1 MMSRLAIYVDGG
13 YIAKLGA
20 ASAWEIAT
28 KFRIGCD
35 ERSVV
40 FGLYE
45 VRC

>member
-1 MMSRLAIYVDGG
+1 MARLAIFVNGG
-13 YIAKLGA
+13 YIAKLSVT
-20 ASAWEIAT
+20 SAWEIAT
-28 KFRIGCD
+28 KFRIGCG

>member
-1 MMSRLAIYVDGG
+1 MARLAIFVDGG

-20 ASAWEIAT
+20 ASAWEIAI
-28 KFRIGCD
+28 KFRIDCG

-40 FGLYE
+40 FGLYG